1 VAFVE
6 ATGVFKAYPCTEA
19 LRGLDLTLDAGSWCS
34 IMGASGSGKSTFI
47 NILAGLESATAG
59 RVLIDGTEVTSLG
72 EDALARLRRETI
84 GLVFQRSH
92 LLPYLDCVE
101 NVMLAQ
107 YFHSMA
113 DEAEARAAL
122 ERVGLGARLSH
133 RPSQLSGG
141 EQQRVGIARALVNR
155 PKLLLADE
163 PTGNLDVASS
173 RNVLSLLKEVHA
185 AERFTIVLVTHD
197 PAVARWSDRVVTL
210 EDGRV
215 VGDRPVTAA
224 ERER

>member
-1 VAFVE
+1 MAFVE
-6 ATGVFKAYPCTEA
+6 ATGLVKTYPSAQA
-19 LRGLDLTLDAGSWCS
+19 LRGLDLSLEAGSWCS
-34 IMGASGSGKSTFI
+34 IMGRSGSGKSTFI
-47 NILAGLESATAG
+47 NILAGLESPTGGHVLLDDTDITA
-59 RVLIDGTEVTSLG
+59 LS
-72 EDALARLRRETI
+72 EDALARLRREQI

-133 RPSQLSGG
+133 RPSELSGG

-155 PKLLLADE
+155 PRLLLADE

-173 RNVLSLLKEVHA
+173 RNVLSLLREVHA
-185 AERFTIVLVTHD
+185 AEDLTIVLVTHD
-197 PAVARWSDRVVTL
+197 PLVARWSDRVVTL

-215 VGDRPVTAA
+215 VDDRAVGPE
-224 ERER
+224 ERTR